1 MVWEVDGRTLTGRH
15 EEGVEHA
22 HSLRKHGDLQA
33 LLFLEVTHELVQ
45 GHLLVPVVGQHE
57 PVPEGPL
64 VAVVRLGRSLDG
76 LGEIDE
82 GQGQV
87 GESVLVLLQLLVA
100 LDKLVELEADE
111 AADERSG
118 GGDGRNDSSG
128 DQLGLVTIS
137 LMSNIVFL
145 VTARAVE

>member
-1 MVWEVDGRTLTGRH
+1 
-15 EEGVEHA
+15 
-22 HSLRKHGDLQA
+22 
-33 LLFLEVTHELVQ
+33 
-45 GHLLVPVVGQHE
+45 
-57 PVPEGPL
+57 
-64 VAVVRLGRSLDG
+64 
-76 LGEIDE
+76 
-82 GQGQV
+82 
-87 GESVLVLLQLLVA
+87 VA

-145 VTARAVE
+145 VTA